1 MKLALVILEPN
12 DLKHISF
19 PKMISKSSIKT
30 QRELL
35 GLLIPKGGKKGMA
48 KLLLSGLN
56 SDLF

>member
-1 MKLALVILEPN
+1 MKLALVIFEPN

-19 PKMISKSSIKT
+19 PKMISKNSIKT

-35 GLLIPKGGKKGMA
+35 GLLIPKEKKSRT
-48 KLLLSGLN
+48 KLLLSGLS